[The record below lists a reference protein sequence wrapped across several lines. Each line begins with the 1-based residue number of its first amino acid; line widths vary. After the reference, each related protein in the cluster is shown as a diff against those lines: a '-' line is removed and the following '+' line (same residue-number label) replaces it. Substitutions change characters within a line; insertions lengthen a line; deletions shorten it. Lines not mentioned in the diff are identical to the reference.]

1 MLCFTWQNI
10 LLEFLLEEKCH
21 IPFSIEISLLDGFG
35 LHLCHPGDGVEGIV
49 IPQGTVL
56 HGSVRGISSIQF
68 SSVAQSCPTLC
79 DPMNRS
85 TPGLPV
91 HH

>member
-1 MLCFTWQNI
+1 MTLMETI
-10 LLEFLLEEKCH
+10 LL
-21 IPFSIEISLLDGFG
+21 ISLLRYFVDFDILHVFHTNGEKLG
-35 LHLCHPGDGVEGIV
+35 LKIEW
-49 IPQGTVL
+49 
-56 HGSVRGISSIQF
+56 SVCVYTQSYEKFPCNI

-91 HH
+91 LHQLLEFTQTHVH